1 MDEEEAV
8 KPKGWDARNIADMSI
23 DQLGEYVADLE
34 AEIER
39 VQADIMAKKAHI
51 LGAQAFFKK

>member
-8 KPKGWDARNIADMSI
+8 KPTGWDARNIEDLSM
-23 DQLGEYVADLE
+23 DQLGEYVVELE

-51 LGAQAFFKK
+51 LGAQEFFKK